1 MWKSNLLSN
10 KQLNESC
17 NTPWFATCSK
27 DCTYAESHHSLLFQC
42 IYTAYITADKNVQV
56 SHASFSHICVE
67 MLYLKG
73 SCCVDLNIT
82 ISYVSSNLILC
93 TWKTNTPCKRKTT
106 KDSLSSFRSRLVSPL
121 RSASPLS
128 EITRTKWEK
137 PFSLPCDYL
146 KSSRLNFFICNNV
159 SNRSSELQCGL
170 TFSSIA
176 GISFF
181 NHLDLLT
188 TRYFL
193 SCK

>member
-1 MWKSNLLSN
+1 MFKFLMPPFPTSALKCFTSRGLVVLISTLLS
-10 KQLNESC
+10 
-17 NTPWFATCSK
+17 
-27 DCTYAESHHSLLFQC
+27 H
-42 IYTAYITADKNVQV
+42 
-56 SHASFSHICVE
+56 
-67 MLYLKG
+67 
-73 SCCVDLNIT
+73 
-82 ISYVSSNLILC
+82 VSSNLILC

-146 KSSRLNFFICNNV
+146 KSSRLNFFICNHV